1 MTGQE
6 GCIVYR
12 RRRHRRTIMDTFAT
26 HCGPTGPGKHGKKKR
41 DTFMKRYLVIIAA
54 LAFLGLPVVAGAEE
68 TSVPPELNWT
78 ATPPARKI
86 VDTDRWTAVLAQLV
100 PDGVI
105 TVEEQAHWLQ
115 PFVTAP

>member
-1 MTGQE
+1 
-6 GCIVYR
+6 
-12 RRRHRRTIMDTFAT
+12 
-26 HCGPTGPGKHGKKKR
+26 
-41 DTFMKRYLVIIAA
+41 
-54 LAFLGLPVVAGAEE
+54 VAGAEE